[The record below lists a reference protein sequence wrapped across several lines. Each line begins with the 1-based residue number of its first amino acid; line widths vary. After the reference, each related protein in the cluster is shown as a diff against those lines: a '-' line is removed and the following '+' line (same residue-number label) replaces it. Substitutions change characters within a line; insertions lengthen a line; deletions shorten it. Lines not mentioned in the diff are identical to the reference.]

1 LVHAEIVASSFRRN
15 ERSSKVERHSVARAP
30 AAESAGNLVAACKSP
45 QFADTVDIHSHRIFG
60 YDRARAESSTRARWN
75 LSDQLPPGN
84 SQGADLKEAAPDGAR
99 TPPSASHSL
108 TYYRGTTMDTVNGK
122 SNAPS
127 GENQNAS
134 DAPSDVSAE
143 TPPRTPLQQRIETQ
157 RMQLLQAHSVL
168 VCLYE
173 VLLHAD
179 GEDAVVYAEAAHVAA
194 HLVSNSVEELD
205 SVRLYAA

>member
-1 LVHAEIVASSFRRN
+1 M
-15 ERSSKVERHSVARAP
+15 
-30 AAESAGNLVAACKSP
+30 
-45 QFADTVDIHSHRIFG
+45 
-60 YDRARAESSTRARWN
+60 
-75 LSDQLPPGN
+75 
-84 SQGADLKEAAPDGAR
+84 
-99 TPPSASHSL
+99 
-108 TYYRGTTMDTVNGK
+108 TMDTVDGK

-143 TPPRTPLQQRIETQ
+143 RAPRTPLQQRIETQ
-157 RMQLLQAHSVL
+157 RMHLLQAHSVL

-194 HLVSNSVEELD
+194 NLISNAVEQMD
-205 SVRLYAA
+205 SVRIGMLIQA

>member
-1 LVHAEIVASSFRRN
+1 
-15 ERSSKVERHSVARAP
+15 
-30 AAESAGNLVAACKSP
+30 
-45 QFADTVDIHSHRIFG
+45 
-60 YDRARAESSTRARWN
+60 
-75 LSDQLPPGN
+75 
-84 SQGADLKEAAPDGAR
+84 
-99 TPPSASHSL
+99 
-108 TYYRGTTMDTVNGK
+108 MDTVNGK
-122 SNAPS
+122 SNATL

-194 HLVSNSVEELD
+194 NLVSNSVEELD

>member
-1 LVHAEIVASSFRRN
+1 
-15 ERSSKVERHSVARAP
+15 
-30 AAESAGNLVAACKSP
+30 
-45 QFADTVDIHSHRIFG
+45 
-60 YDRARAESSTRARWN
+60 
-75 LSDQLPPGN
+75 
-84 SQGADLKEAAPDGAR
+84 
-99 TPPSASHSL
+99 
-108 TYYRGTTMDTVNGK
+108 MDTVNGK

-134 DAPSDVSAE
+134 DAPSDISAE
-143 TPPRTPLQQRIETQ
+143 SPPRTPLQQRIETQ

-194 HLVSNSVEELD
+194 NLVSNSVDELD